1 MNPDVQQNSDGPY
14 YNVAKTPQ
22 SRPQTGDKRKSGDD
36 APEGPPSQR
45 AKRNRYIS
53 IAWFV
58 CFCKVSPRIVV
69 ANAAVDTAMSAND
82 ARSNVMARR
91 PASAVA
97 ISPWSASTHQMA

>member
-1 MNPDVQQNSDGPY
+1 MSFSPTVVLIAVDSAHHGFDTAPPAMNPDVQQNSDGPY
-14 YNVAKTPQ
+14 YNVAKTPH

-58 CFCKVSPRIVV
+58 CF
-69 ANAAVDTAMSAND
+69 M
-82 ARSNVMARR
+82 
-91 PASAVA
+91 
-97 ISPWSASTHQMA
+97 